1 MGFVEFEWDEAKAR
15 ANWKKHGVTFPQAAR
30 VFLDP
35 QRIERRDDRNYAEER
50 FLTVGRVD
58 EFEILL
64 TYTARSNVTRVIS
77 ARKANRYER
86 EEYWSSQ
93 V

>member
-15 ANWKKHGVTFPQAAR
+15 ANWKKHGVTFPQATR

-35 QRIERRDDRNYAEER
+35 QRIERRDDRSYGEER

-64 TYTARSNVTRVIS
+64 TYTVRSDVTRVIS
-77 ARKANRYER
+77 ARRANRYER